1 MTRPKRWPNYAEE
14 HREMAFRRAGEIC
27 ALCEQ
32 TQRLVNDG
40 ASRQVV
46 LAGLLQIVVKAK
58 DIQLHLI
65 QAKEGVE

>member
-1 MTRPKRWPNYAEE
+1 MWN
-14 HREMAFRRAGEIC
+14 
-27 ALCEQ
+27 
-32 TQRLVNDG
+32 G

>member
-1 MTRPKRWPNYAEE
+1 
-14 HREMAFRRAGEIC
+14 MAFRRAGEIC